1 MLSRSESRKE
11 IKIATDKITVIILN
25 RSNCKHGP
33 YKKKKVKSQLRRLF
47 GGRNTIDLINLS

>member
-11 IKIATDKITVIILN
+11 IEIATDKITIMIFN
-25 RSNCKHGP
+25 RSNFKHGP
-33 YKKKKVKSQLRRLF
+33 YKKRKVKSQLRRLF